1 MTEKV
6 RDPSDKDSCCFV
18 CSCRKVWGQCGAATS
33 TPLSPRLVFCT
44 SRGDSGVDSILACG
58 VNTHLVLRELRAA
71 AEAGA
76 VRPNRSVPGRFIAHG
91 ALVKMSF
98 VLAEPQPGVLVITV
112 MLIE

>member
-1 MTEKV
+1 MKTTAAVALKALTKALRSGTV
-6 RDPSDKDSCCFV
+6 RFHRPH
-18 CSCRKVWGQCGAATS
+18 AIE
-33 TPLSPRLVFCT
+33 
-44 SRGDSGVDSILACG
+44 SILACG
-58 VNTHLVLRELRAA
+58 VNTHLVLRELQAA

-91 ALVKMSF
+91 AIVKVSF